1 MDTKSV
7 ASQLL
12 SYLGNNPQLV
22 SQFVEHPYSTTA
34 AATGSDER
42 ISKDD
47 MSQVLTQLAAQASG
61 QSLGFTDTAS
71 AASTLMGQSGGSV
84 HQLASAL
91 FGAATGST
99 NASADATAAK
109 PSNVPSTAEILA
121 KSAAGALA
129 AQGLATLLTTALGTN
144 KPKR

>member
-47 MSQVLTQLAAQASG
+47 MSQVLTQIAAQVSG
-61 QSLGFTDTAS
+61 QQLGSSDTAT
-71 AASTLMGQSGGSV
+71 AASALMGQNGGSV
-84 HQLASAL
+84 HQLANAL
-91 FGAATGST
+91 FGGAA
-99 NASADATAAK
+99 NASEK
-109 PSNVPSTAEILA
+109 PSTGMSTAEILA

-129 AQGLATLLTTALGTN
+129 ARGMAELLTMALGT
-144 KPKR
+144 KKRDQ

>member
-47 MSQVLTQLAAQASG
+47 MSQVLTQIAAQVSG
-61 QSLGFTDTAS
+61 QQLGSSDTAT
-71 AASTLMGQSGGSV
+71 AASALMGQNGGSV

-91 FGAATGST
+91 FGGAA
-99 NASADATAAK
+99 NASDK
-109 PSNVPSTAEILA
+109 PSTGMSTAEILA

-129 AQGLATLLTTALGTN
+129 ARGMAELLTMALGT
-144 KPKR
+144 KKRDQ

>member
-12 SYLGNNPQLV
+12 SFLGNNPQLV

-34 AATGSDER
+34 SVTGSDER

-61 QSLGFTDTAS
+61 QSLGSTDTAN
-71 AASTLMGQSGGSV
+71 AASALMGQSGGSI
-84 HQLASAL
+84 HQLASSL
-91 FGAATGST
+91 FGGATDST
-99 NASADATAAK
+99 ASK
-109 PSNVPSTAEILA
+109 PSGAPSMAEILA

-144 KPKR
+144 KPKQ